1 MICAPIILLF
11 LQFLLG
17 TIQKTLDL
25 YLDELKEMLTASS
38 GVEVSH
44 ATIWRALRRAGFTM
58 KKVSMGS
65 VSDTCFL
72 ILLDHTGCSRTIRTK
87 AP

>member
-1 MICAPIILLF
+1 MICAPIILLY

-17 TIQKTLDL
+17 VIQKSPDL

-44 ATIWRALRRAGFTM
+44 TTIWQALRRAGFTM
-58 KKVSMGS
+58 KKVSVGS
-65 VSDTCFL
+65 VSDT
-72 ILLDHTGCSRTIRTK
+72 TK